1 MAASRRH
8 GRVPPEPLR
17 PPCGPTARPGP
28 NTEATVTADDIPTIR
43 AATGVSRRHFLGACA
58 ATAATLWLAHPAQ
71 AVAALRGRRSLSLLN
86 LHTDERLRVAYWVD
100 GSYDHVALADLAH
113 LLRDHRADERHPIDP
128 GLLDQLH
135 RLQQQVGPRREIH
148 VISGYRSPETNASLR
163 QVSNGVAKR
172 SLHMQGR
179 AIDIRVPRVE
189 TEELYRAARALRG
202 GGVGL
207 YRKSRFVHLDTGRV
221 RSW

>member
-1 MAASRRH
+1 M
-8 GRVPPEPLR
+8 
-17 PPCGPTARPGP
+17 
-28 NTEATVTADDIPTIR
+28 TADDIATVK
-43 AATGVSRRHFLGACA
+43 AATGLSRRRFLSACA
-58 ATAATLWLAHPAQ
+58 GSAAALWLAHPARV
-71 AVAALRGRRSLSLLN
+71 VAAPSGKRSLSLLN

-100 GSYDHVALADLAH
+100 GTYDHVALADLAH
-113 LLRDHRADERHPIDP
+113 LLRDHRAEERHPIDP

-148 VISGYRSPETNASLR
+148 VISGYRSPRTNASLR
-163 QVSNGVAKR
+163 QASSGVAKR

-179 AIDIRVPRVE
+179 AIDIRMPRVE

-221 RSW
+221 RFW